1 MPNVSDTDSGQAGD
15 GVYEGEIPTFPSRTR
30 IVFYIE
36 AVDEQGNARRFPPE
50 APAKTCL
57 YMVEAPIDVPFDL
70 YHLVLDTAR
79 LSELSR
85 RPVHSNEL
93 VDATFVYNN
102 KEVFYGVSVRYRGSP
117 WGRAS
122 KNNFRVRFPRIEH
135 RDVDHVTPLTFRRGH
150 LRPEEL
156 SFQPRYLIEL
166 SALQIVPAESR
177 EQDRQKIGFLATTP
191 DPIVPPA
198 ESDSTCVEGSLRKPS
213 SPCRWRIAGALAY
226 PGYTLSDQTVG
237 NILKRPQSGS
247 ASERRRVKS
256 GTTSSFSA
264 QVSR

>member
-57 YMVEAPIDVPFDL
+57 YMIEAPIDVPFDV

-122 KNNFRVRFPRIEH
+122 KNNFRVRFPKDRTSRRRSCH
-135 RDVDHVTPLTFRRGH
+135 TPHVSPRSPETRGT
-150 LRPEEL
+150 L
-156 SFQPRYLIEL
+156 L
-166 SALQIVPAESR
+166 SAAVS
-177 EQDRQKIGFLATTP
+177 DRAFRP
-191 DPIVPPA
+191 
-198 ESDSTCVEGSLRKPS
+198 SDC
-213 SPCRWRIAGALAY
+213 
-226 PGYTLSDQTVG
+226 
-237 NILKRPQSGS
+237 
-247 ASERRRVKS
+247 AS
-256 GTTSSFSA
+256 
-264 QVSR
+264 